1 MIFSRRRSSRNSKAP
16 PPPPPAPSPLLGQE
30 TGEQGRRCSVRSRRR
45 EVVRTK
51 EALEGT
57 AVQTRSKVQ
66 WHVQG
71 WGEHVGDGRVCLG
84 GSLVP
89 SVHSPLVP

>member
-1 MIFSRRRSSRNSKAP
+1 MIFSRRRSSRNSRAP

-30 TGEQGRRCSVRSRRR
+30 MGEQGRRCSSVRSRRR

-71 WGEHVGDGRVCLG
+71 R
-84 GSLVP
+84 SM
-89 SVHSPLVP
+89 